1 MTAVRTVVLPMLL
14 VALHSASAGNDALQ
28 TTPVQYRVLP
38 QERAFDAVLE
48 AVQQSTVAAQTSGRI
63 TDIRFDV
70 NDFVEKGEVVLTI
83 DDTTQREQLNA
94 AQADLRE
101 AEARHQEAQAEF
113 ARIEE
118 IYGRKLVSK
127 ADLDR
132 ASADLK
138 AARARLQAAQ
148 ARERQAREQLDYTV
162 LRAPYSG
169 IVTKRHVELGETVNP
184 GQPLMTGF
192 SLELM
197 RAAASVPQTLVE
209 AVRARNRARVM
220 LTSLDNRLVE
230 ATAIT
235 VFPFADPITHT
246 FTVRATLPPAPSGLY
261 PGMFAKV
268 IFEVG
273 EERRLLVPSEALVYR
288 SEVVGVYVVNDA
300 GQVALRQLR
309 IGRPRL
315 DGTMTE
321 VLAGLE
327 TGEQVAVDPIAAGA
341 YLKEHQAG
349 AGND

>member
-246 FTVRATLPPAPSGLY
+246 FTVRATLPRSTLAATGPAS
-261 PGMFAKV
+261 
-268 IFEVG
+268 
-273 EERRLLVPSEALVYR
+273 S
-288 SEVVGVYVVNDA
+288 
-300 GQVALRQLR
+300 
-309 IGRPRL
+309 RP
-315 DGTMTE
+315 
-321 VLAGLE
+321 V
-327 TGEQVAVDPIAAGA
+327 Q
-341 YLKEHQAG
+341 
-349 AGND
+349 